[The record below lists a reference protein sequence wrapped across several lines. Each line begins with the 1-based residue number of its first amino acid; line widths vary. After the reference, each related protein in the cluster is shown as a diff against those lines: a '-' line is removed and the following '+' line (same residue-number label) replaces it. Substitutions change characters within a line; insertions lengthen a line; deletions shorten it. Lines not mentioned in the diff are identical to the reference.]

1 MAHLDAQSTLSVSR
15 RMPAGNESVR
25 QGDPE
30 MSNFDLR
37 DALADITVRETSFTE
52 FLAALRQAGYR
63 PA

>member
-1 MAHLDAQSTLSVSR
+1 MAHLDAQSTLSISR
-15 RMPAGNESVR
+15 RMSAGNESVR
-25 QGDPE
+25 QGDQE